1 MGNQS
6 NGILFNSQMNS
17 NINPPNVYNGDLNF
31 YNNINRN
38 PRKKQNYKIKETCN
52 ILKFLD
58 YDIQKELLEKDSIK
72 IKLCKK

>member
-6 NGILFNSQMNS
+6 NGIPFSSHMNS
-17 NINPPNVYNGDLNF
+17 NFNPPNVYNGDLNF
-31 YNNINRN
+31 YNTINRN
-38 PRKKQNYKIKETCN
+38 PRKKQSYKIKETCN

-58 YDIQKELLEKDSIK
+58 NENQKELLEKDAFK